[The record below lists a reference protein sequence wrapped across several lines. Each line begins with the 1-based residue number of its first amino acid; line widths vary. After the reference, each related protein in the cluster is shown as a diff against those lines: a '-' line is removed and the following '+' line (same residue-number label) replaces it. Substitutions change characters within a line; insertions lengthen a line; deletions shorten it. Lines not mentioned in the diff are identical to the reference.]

1 MIPAVLIL
9 AALAI
14 VAIGM
19 VIYAILWDDMWR

>member
-9 AALAI
+9 MVLAI

>member
-1 MIPAVLIL
+1 MIPAVIIL
-9 AALAI
+9 MALAV

>member
-1 MIPAVLIL
+1 MIPAVVIL
-9 AALAI
+9 MALAV

>member
-9 AALAI
+9 MVLAI

-19 VIYAILWDDMWR
+19 VIYAILWDDFWR